1 MNLVTSWFQR
11 HFNDPQVV
19 ILAMLL
25 LIGFG
30 TIFFF
35 GNVLM
40 PALASLVIAYLLEG
54 LVIKLEKLKMPRI
67 MAVLLIFAM
76 FIAVMLFVMFALL
89 PMLTR
94 QIAEALGLIPQ
105 IVAWVQAELK
115 NLQDRYEFLSQE
127 QVVPITEAIRTELVA
142 YGQKFLAWS
151 VASARNIVTILVY
164 LVLMPLMVFF
174 FLKDKVKIVAW
185 IKKFLPDDRTLAEQ
199 VWADVDLQISNY
211 IRGKVWEILLVWVA
225 TLWTFTLLGL
235 DLAMLLSFFTG
246 LSVLVPYVGA
256 TVMTIPVAIIGYFQF
271 GPSSEFAYVMI
282 AYGVIQLIDGNILA
296 PLLLSEVT
304 NMHPVA
310 VILSVLVFGGLWGFW
325 GVFFAIPLATL
336 VHAILKAWPTKAR
349 QRTAESESD
358 PGSSAQTA

>member
-19 ILAMLL
+19 ILAVLL

-30 TIFFF
+30 TIFLL
-35 GNVLM
+35 GNMLM

-54 LVIKLEKLKMPRI
+54 LVIKLERLKVPRLV
-67 MAVLLIFAM
+67 AVLLIFAL
-76 FIAVMLFVMFALL
+76 FLAVLIFVMFALL

-94 QIAEALGLIPQ
+94 QIAEALGLIPR
-105 IVAWVQAELK
+105 IVGWVQTELK
-115 NLQDRYEFLSQE
+115 SLEERFEFLSQE
-127 QVVPITEAIRTELVA
+127 QIVPITEAIRTELVA
-142 YGQKFLAWS
+142 YGQRVLAWS

-174 FLKDKVKIVAW
+174 FLKDKEKIAAW
-185 IKKFLPDDRTLAEQ
+185 IKRFLPEDRTLAEQ

-235 DLAMLLSFFTG
+235 DLAMLLSFFIG

-256 TVMTIPVAIIGYFQF
+256 TVMTIPVAIIGYYQF
-271 GPSSEFAYVMI
+271 GPTSEFAYVMI
-282 AYGVIQLIDGNILA
+282 AYGIIQLVDGNILA

-310 VILSVLVFGGLWGFW
+310 IIISVLVFGGLWGFW

-349 QRTAESESD
+349 QRAAESEAATEST
-358 PGSSAQTA
+358 PQAA